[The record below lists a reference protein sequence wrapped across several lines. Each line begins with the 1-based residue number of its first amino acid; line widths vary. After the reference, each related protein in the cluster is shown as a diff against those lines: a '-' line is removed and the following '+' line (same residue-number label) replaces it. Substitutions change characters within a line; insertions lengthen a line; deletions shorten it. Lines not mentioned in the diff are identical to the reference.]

1 MKGPADDG
9 AVPFGVWLADSVN
22 RATAWAGVLCVVVLL
37 PPVLIAAA
45 IGPRAPI
52 VFAAVLVAVITGCVG
67 WLSHNAWRSQP
78 PTSAVR
84 VLWATTIIAL
94 LGYAWLAEP
103 VPGTVAWPWQLAP
116 SIAALCVLGWQ
127 SWRALVAGVVIAV
140 TYGGVRVTSVYGGH
154 SVAQATAEVLLCFML
169 VAATS
174 VAAVGLQRSLRTREA
189 GEREARLAVAQ
200 AEQMAS
206 AVHLQGHWSAVVHD
220 SVLSVLAAA
229 ANLTDG
235 PVPIQVRADA
245 RRARDQLGE
254 PPEMT
259 PCRAGDLAAWVAT
272 TATSIVVR
280 PLVRDQIDDRR
291 RWIPGPVAAAV
302 LAAGAQAMHNAVR
315 HGGGDVEVTIRDSS
329 GGVIEL
335 IVADSGEGFDPGR
348 IPPGRLGLRVAV
360 AERMALIGGRGS
372 WWSAPGRGAVVTL
385 SWPRNDR

>member
-1 MKGPADDG
+1 
-9 AVPFGVWLADSVN
+9 
-22 RATAWAGVLCVVVLL
+22 
-37 PPVLIAAA
+37 
-45 IGPRAPI
+45 
-52 VFAAVLVAVITGCVG
+52 
-67 WLSHNAWRSQP
+67 
-78 PTSAVR
+78 
-84 VLWATTIIAL
+84 
-94 LGYAWLAEP
+94 
-103 VPGTVAWPWQLAP
+103 
-116 SIAALCVLGWQ
+116 
-127 SWRALVAGVVIAV
+127 
-140 TYGGVRVTSVYGGH
+140 
-154 SVAQATAEVLLCFML
+154 
-169 VAATS
+169 
-174 VAAVGLQRSLRTREA
+174 
-189 GEREARLAVAQ
+189 
-200 AEQMAS
+200 
-206 AVHLQGHWSAVVHD
+206 
-220 SVLSVLAAA
+220 
-229 ANLTDG
+229 
-235 PVPIQVRADA
+235 
-245 RRARDQLGE
+245 
-254 PPEMT
+254 MT